1 MDIKITNQVYKKE
14 DITEMM
20 EHILSIIENKFRPGW
35 DATLTISFDHCQ
47 GLYHTDPTKDDG
59 NS

>member
-14 DITEMM
+14 DITEIM
-20 EHILSIIENKFRPGW
+20 EHILSVIEKKFRPGW

-47 GLYHTDPTKDDG
+47 GLYHTTSIEADG
-59 NS
+59 KG